1 MELSPDWVVGF
12 TDGEGC
18 FHISIVQNPKTTL
31 GYQVIPEFVIVQH
44 RKSLP
49 ILYALKRF
57 FGHGV
62 VRANHGDRYAFRIRS
77 IEGVEKVCEF
87 FTRHPLKTQKQVD
100 FIRFRRVV
108 QKMKE
113 RKHLSREG
121 ILEIIDIAVQMNSS
135 RREALRKV
143 RKALQAKEDGPKPDS
158 R

>member
-1 MELSPDWVVGF
+1 MELSPEWVVGF

-49 ILYALKRF
+49 VLYALKRF

-62 VRANHGDRYAFRIRS
+62 VRVNHGDRYAFRIRS
-77 IEGVEKVCEF
+77 IEGAEKVCEF
-87 FTRHPLKTQKQVD
+87 FTRHPLKTQKRVD

-113 RKHLSREG
+113 GKHLTREG
-121 ILEIIDIAVQMNSS
+121 LLEIIDIAVRMNPS
-135 RREALRKV
+135 RREALWKIR
-143 RKALQAKEDGPKPDS
+143 RALQAKGGGPEPDS